1 MDTDSHLLRL
11 PEVPMKKILDY
22 CSYLDIQRL
31 RSTCHH
37 LQSSL
42 DPSMTT
48 ISITTYPGE
57 LELCLNSKNHRQET
71 LIFHFKNMENG
82 CAAKMIVKRNNRRKR
97 VKKFLKQVDYLDA
110 LCADLRI
117 FLNRQRGILEK
128 FELSQV
134 ELEVFEKLLHI
145 FPSLPLK
152 VHEIRLIALSAS
164 QILPILLFFD
174 AKHLK
179 TMMILTS
186 NPSDNF
192 IDAIFDT
199 EQWKN
204 IRICEVTDFRIMDLK
219 RISHFENFNGM
230 VKSVTVEDVE
240 YLKETFLHSPNFK
253 KCKLMYDHNSDD
265 WITTLPPEPLISQNR
280 HGHTLKRW
288 YFRCLHNE
296 EKVLTLEWNSVKCI
310 TFEVVKISE
319 VPSNAV
325 LREVIC

>member
-1 MDTDSHLLRL
+1 MSADHPLLRL
-11 PEVPMKKILDY
+11 PEVPMEKILDY
-22 CSYLDIQRL
+22 CSYRDIQRL

-57 LELCLNSKNHRQET
+57 LELRLNSKNHRQET
-71 LIFHFKNMENG
+71 LIFHFKNIRNG

-97 VKKFLKQVDYLDA
+97 VKKFLEDVDYLDA

-117 FLNRQRGILEK
+117 FLSRQRGILEK
-128 FELSQV
+128 IELSQV
-134 ELEVFEKLLHI
+134 EMELFEKLQHI

-164 QILPILLFFD
+164 QILSIFQFFD
-174 AKHLK
+174 ANHLK

-186 NPSDNF
+186 NPSDNLD
-192 IDAIFDT
+192 DAIFDT
-199 EQWKN
+199 EQWKS
-204 IRICEVTDFRIMDLK
+204 IKICEVTDFRIMDLK

-230 VKSVTVEDVE
+230 AKSVLVEDVK
-240 YLKETFLHSPNFK
+240 YLKKTFLRSANFK
-253 KCKLMYDHNSDD
+253 RCKLMYDHISDD
-265 WITTLPPEPLISQNR
+265 WSTTDPLISQNR
-280 HGHTLKRW
+280 HGLTLKRW

-319 VPSNAV
+319 IPSSAV
-325 LREVIC
+325 LREIIC